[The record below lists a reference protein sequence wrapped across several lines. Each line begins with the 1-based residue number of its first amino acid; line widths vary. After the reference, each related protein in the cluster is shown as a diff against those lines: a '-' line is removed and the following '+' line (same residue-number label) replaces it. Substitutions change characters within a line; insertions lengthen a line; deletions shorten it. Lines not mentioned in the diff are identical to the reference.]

1 MIIRFSD
8 YMKDDFP
15 NLEISEEQAKDY
27 YIGKSGEFL
36 GYTKEKAKNK

>member
-8 YMKDDFP
+8 YMKDDFT

-27 YIGKSGEFL
+27 YISKSGEFL

>member
-1 MIIRFSD
+1 MLSL
-8 YMKDDFP
+8 K
-15 NLEISEEQAKDY
+15 NISKDY